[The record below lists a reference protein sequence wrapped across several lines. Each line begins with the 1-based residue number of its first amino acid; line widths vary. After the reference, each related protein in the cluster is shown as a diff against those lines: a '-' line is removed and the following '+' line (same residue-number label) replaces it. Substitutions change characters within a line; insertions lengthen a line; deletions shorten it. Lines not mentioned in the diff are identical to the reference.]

1 MSRFLLMSQKRSTPP
16 ADHRGVHVWLIL
28 MKTFHVLYSHAQQ
41 SIAQTQLGD
50 SEFRILEA
58 LLHKGPLPVNAIGP
72 KVWLTPG
79 SISIAVDRL
88 VRKGLVA
95 RRDDVGD
102 RRVRRVE
109 LTAEGRTLITAG
121 FRGHAAAMEQA
132 VSILSTHERLTLL
145 RLLKKLGRNAAESV
159 NASPTL

>member
-1 MSRFLLMSQKRSTPP
+1 MSQKRITPP
-16 ADHRGVHVWLIL
+16 PDHRGVHVWLVL
-28 MKTFHVLYSHAQQ
+28 MKTFHALGAHAQQ

-58 LLHKGPLPVNAIGP
+58 LLHKGPLPVNALGP

-88 VRKGLVA
+88 VRKGLVT

-109 LTAEGRTLITAG
+109 LTAEGRALITAG
-121 FRGHAAAMEQA
+121 FREHAAAMEQA
-132 VSILSTHERLTLL
+132 VSDLSTHERLTLL
-145 RLLKKLGRNAAESV
+145 RLLKKLGRHAAE
-159 NASPTL
+159 TRR

>member
-1 MSRFLLMSQKRSTPP
+1 MSQKKSTPP
-16 ADHRGVHVWLIL
+16 PDHRGVHVWLVL
-28 MKTFHVLYSHAQQ
+28 MKAFHALGAHAQQ
-41 SIAQTQLGD
+41 SIAETQLGD

-58 LLHKGPLPVNAIGP
+58 LLHKGPLPVNALGP
-72 KVWLTPG
+72 KVWLTSG

-95 RRDDVGD
+95 RRGNAGD

-121 FRGHAAAMEQA
+121 FREHAAAMEQA
-132 VSILSTHERLTLL
+132 VSILSTDERLTLL
-145 RLLKKLGRNAAESV
+145 RLLKKLGRNATSTRG
-159 NASPTL
+159 SP